1 MDEISKQYRHK
12 QWALAI
18 HEQKQSGLP
27 IDEWCRQN
35 GLSRYQFYYRQREV
49 RKTFAQAAT
58 RELAGQDAL
67 ECPTF
72 AEIKPGRRLAV
83 SPDADSIA
91 AVIHTAGTEILLT
104 NAASDELI
112 RSILK
117 ALQPC

>member
-49 RKTFAQAAT
+49 RKTFAQAAIGEVT
-58 RELAGQDAL
+58 
-67 ECPTF
+67 CPSASGDTIF
-72 AEIKPGRRLAV
+72 AEIKPGRQFPV
-83 SPDADSIA
+83 SSDADCA
-91 AVIHTAGTEILLT
+91 AAIIHTAGAEILLT
-104 NAASDELI
+104 NSASEDLI

-117 ALQPC
+117 AVQSC